1 MLKNPFYTSAINANL
16 WISKVSERGYHS
28 CCIQCQAN
36 RQTKSPP
43 MFITFCGLV
52 DDLRICDS
60 VEAYDK
66 VYIIALINRSFK
78 LASTLFRR
86 DRLLKPLC
94 GIL

>member
-1 MLKNPFYTSAINANL
+1 
-16 WISKVSERGYHS
+16 
-28 CCIQCQAN
+28 
-36 RQTKSPP
+36 